1 MMLAAAVALADLSWA
16 LWKDLGDTDP
26 LLAIERFGDLEARVR
41 FSPGEV
47 LVKLPLGKRSMD
59 LSRHGLLD
67 DVTGV
72 PWYGGRVV
80 RFSGG

>member
-1 MMLAAAVALADLSWA
+1 LSWN
-16 LWKDLGDTDP
+16 LWNDTGDTDP

-47 LVKLPLGKRSMD
+47 VVKLPLGKRSMD

-67 DVTGV
+67 DVPGV
-72 PWYGGRVV
+72 PWFGGRVV